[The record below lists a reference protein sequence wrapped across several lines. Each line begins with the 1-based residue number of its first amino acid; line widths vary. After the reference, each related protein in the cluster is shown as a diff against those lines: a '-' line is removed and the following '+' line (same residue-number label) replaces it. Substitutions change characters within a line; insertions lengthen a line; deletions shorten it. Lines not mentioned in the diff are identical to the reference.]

1 MRTNDT
7 FMFNRHAANSGI
19 THSFVFASRLAVGSE
34 IIGKCT
40 QEVVVPYSHCHIHLR
55 TPIRI
60 AASSSMKSFFS
71 SLFVVFTVVS
81 QRVRCED
88 QHAVTSTSSSQR
100 QTSETNKN
108 YQQLVDCQVATVIIS
123 HSDEDGTESSAVQY
137 KCISYADEESDG
149 AHDMV
154 YDLPDWFVNKYHN
167 TLESDPT
174 YSYLRIY
181 NGSLSRGEN
190 AFSSEPLPQQQ
201 QQQQQLNLRSSSFTN
216 HHYSPPQPPPLVKLL
231 NNDDAGSLP
240 RVVADDTS
248 AVVEFSRSPF
258 RAEAPWFRRRRL
270 TKTQG
275 TSKVLFVRVTT
286 TDASMDIDA
295 ATISERVFGSGAG
308 TVASSF
314 GGCSFGNLNMVKATG
329 NGIQNG
335 VVDLFINRKIQG
347 SPIFSLENIITNELN
362 AVVGDV
368 SGFDHVAF
376 CVPNGSYKFEPSD
389 TEWLAYGYVGWNRS
403 VYNGAQ
409 CGYLSK
415 IVHEF
420 GHNLGLGHSGD
431 GQVSYADKSGA
442 M

>member
-1 MRTNDT
+1 M
-7 FMFNRHAANSGI
+7 NS
-19 THSFVFASRLAVGSE
+19 FL
-34 IIGKCT
+34 
-40 QEVVVPYSHCHIHLR
+40 
-55 TPIRI
+55 
-60 AASSSMKSFFS
+60 S
-71 SLFVVFTVVS
+71 SLFVVFTVVC
-81 QRVRCED
+81 QRVRCKD
-88 QHAVTSTSSSQR
+88 QQAVRSTSLSQR

-108 YQQLVDCQVATVIIS
+108 YQELIDCQVGTVIIS
-123 HSDEDGTESSAVQY
+123 HSGEDGTESSTVQY
-137 KCISYADEESDG
+137 KCISYAEEESDG

-181 NGSLSRGEN
+181 NGSLSRGEH
-190 AFSSEPLPQQQ
+190 AYSTEPLPQ
-201 QQQQQLNLRSSSFTN
+201 QQQQQLNLRSSSYTN
-216 HHYSPPQPPPLVKLL
+216 QHYSLPQPQPLVKLL
-231 NNDDAGSLP
+231 NNNDDAGTSLP

-248 AVVEFSRSPF
+248 AVVEFSRAPF
-258 RAEAPWFRRRRL
+258 REEAPWFRRRRL
-270 TKTQG
+270 AKTQG
-275 TSKVLFVRVTT
+275 NSKVLFVRVTT
-286 TDASMDIDA
+286 NDASLDIDA

-308 TVASSF
+308 TVASSL
-314 GGCSFGNLNMVKATG
+314 GGCSFGKLNIVKATG

-335 VVDLFINRKIQG
+335 VVDLFINKNIQG
-347 SPIFSLENIITNELN
+347 ASIFALENTMANELA

-368 SGFDHVAF
+368 SGFDHVAY

-389 TEWLAYGYVGWNRS
+389 SAEWLAYGYVGWHRT

-431 GQVSYADKSGA
+431 GQVSYADKSGI